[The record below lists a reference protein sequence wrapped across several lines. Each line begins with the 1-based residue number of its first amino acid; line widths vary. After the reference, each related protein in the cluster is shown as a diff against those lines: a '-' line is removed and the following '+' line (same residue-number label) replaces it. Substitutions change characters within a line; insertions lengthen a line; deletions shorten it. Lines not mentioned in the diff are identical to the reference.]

1 VPSVWRLTKTKHLAT
16 AWDGEGA
23 RRAGGRWNS
32 MGVPVVYASAT
43 LSLALVETL
52 VHLPSIILPAYSA
65 VPVEIDESFIE
76 TVDQAD
82 IPSSWKDYPPP
93 REVQAIGDRWVAE
106 TRSAALRVP
115 SVIVPSEFNYVL
127 NPAHSD
133 FVRMRIGKALPF
145 PFDARL
151 ISRPARK

>member
-1 VPSVWRLTKTKHLAT
+1 MPSAWRLTKTKHLAT
-16 AWDGEGA
+16 AWDGDGA
-23 RRAGGRWNS
+23 KRAGGRWNS
-32 MGVPVVYASAT
+32 LGVPVVYASAT

-52 VHLPSIILPAYSA
+52 VHLPSSILPAYSA
-65 VPVEIDESFIE
+65 VPVEIDESFLE
-76 TVDQAD
+76 TIDTGNLPA
-82 IPSSWKDYPPP
+82 SWKDHPPP
-93 REVQAIGDRWVAE
+93 HEVQAIGDRWVAE
-106 TRSAALRVP
+106 ARSAALRVP

-133 FVRMRIGKALPF
+133 FARIRIGKARAF